1 MRQSGKRIYLLLG
14 GLALAGHAWL
24 LYYLVFGG
32 PADSSFLAC
41 PTRKLTGIPCPACGT
56 TRSAAALAQGQFES
70 ALWTNPLGY
79 LALAFLIFIPMWI
92 VYDLLQKSQSLK
104 QAYQLAEAKFKQP
117 KFAWPLTLLLLA
129 NWIWNIF
136 KLL

>member
-56 TRSAAALAQGQFES
+56 TRSATALAQGQFES

-79 LALAFLIFIPMWI
+79 LALAFLIFIPIWI

>member
-24 LYYLVFGG
+24 LYYLVWGG
-32 PADSSFLAC
+32 PKDSSFLAC
-41 PTRKLTGIPCPACGT
+41 PTRRLTGIPCPACGT
-56 TRSAAALAQGQFES
+56 TRSAAALSHGQFEL

-79 LALAFLIFIPMWI
+79 LALAFMLAIPIWI
-92 VYDLLQKSQSLK
+92 AYDLFSKSESLK
-104 QAYQLAEAKFKQP
+104 NAYQQAEAKLKRP
-117 KFAWPLTLLLLA
+117 EFAWPCALLLLA

>member
-24 LYYLVFGG
+24 LYYLVWGG
-32 PADSSFLAC
+32 PAESSLLAC

-56 TRSAAALAQGQFES
+56 TRSAAALAQGQFEL

-79 LALAFLIFIPMWI
+79 LALAFLLAIPFWLA
-92 VYDLLQKSQSLK
+92 YDLLCKSQSLK
-104 QAYQLAEAKFKQP
+104 QAYQRAEAKIKQP
-117 KFAWPLTLLLLA
+117 QFAWPLALLLLA

-136 KLL
+136 KLP

>member
-1 MRQSGKRIYLLLG
+1 MWRSGKRIYLLLG

-24 LYYLVFGG
+24 LYYLVWGG
-32 PADSSFLAC
+32 PEESSLLAC
-41 PTRKLTGIPCPACGT
+41 PTRRLTGIPCPACGT
-56 TRSAAALAQGQFES
+56 TRSAAALSHGQFEL

-79 LALAFLIFIPMWI
+79 LALAFMLAIPIWI
-92 VYDLLQKSQSLK
+92 AYDLLTKSQSLK
-104 QAYQLAEAKFKQP
+104 NAYQQAEANLKRPQ
-117 KFAWPLTLLLLA
+117 FAWPFALLLLA